1 MSQTGIP
8 KFVGQTQ
15 SQGHQSQPQGLNM
28 NPLPV
33 GPRRIVRTPQVG
45 LISRVA
51 DCCVWFGRYVERSE
65 STARELQATLH
76 LALDGELSP
85 RQCWFPM
92 IVIAG
97 EERPVR
103 EKHGDT
109 VVEDGEWVQHYLVWE
124 DECGVSLRR
133 SVRAARENARAIR
146 DVLSG
151 EVWESINQLHLWIDA
166 DEARADWDHQRD
178 AFYRRVRQG
187 SQLSLGLLRSTMLH
201 DCVLDFI
208 WLGMLLERIGQTARL
223 LDVHH
228 HVFTAEDAAHPVVET
243 IVWVALLRAF
253 SGLESFI
260 KNVGQVTPDAV
271 AGFLF
276 GEPRF
281 PRSIAYCVRSAH
293 DRLRALVSTEE
304 GEPGHVALRR
314 LHALDEWVRDND
326 TPQASSLHGMLT
338 HVVEESAAV
347 FDLIGT
353 ELLGHAEPSEVVSV
367 SES

>member
-1 MSQTGIP
+1 MTQTGIP

-15 SQGHQSQPQGLNM
+15 SQGLNM
-28 NPLPV
+28 NPLPA

-51 DCCVWFGRYVERSE
+51 DCCMWFGRYVERSE

-76 LALDGELSP
+76 LALDGELTS

-103 EKHGDT
+103 EAYGDT
-109 VVEDGEWVQHYLVWE
+109 VVEDGEWVQNYLVWE

-166 DEARADWDHQRD
+166 DEARAEWDQHRD

-228 HVFTAEDAAHPVVET
+228 HAFASFSAHPVVET
-243 IVWVALLRAF
+243 AVWVALLRGL
-253 SGLESFI
+253 SGYEPYL
-260 KNVGQVTPDAV
+260 KNVGALTADSV
-271 AGFLF
+271 AAFLVS
-276 GEPRF
+276 EVRF
-281 PRSIAYCVRSAH
+281 PRSIAYCVKTARERLTALVPPDQTAGQSALA
-293 DRLRALVSTEE
+293 RLRALDDWLRAVSSERWE
-304 GEPGHVALRR
+304 SR
-314 LHALDEWVRDND
+314 
-326 TPQASSLHGMLT
+326 SLHQMLT
-338 HVVEESAAV
+338 HVVDESAAV
-347 FDLIGT
+347 F
-353 ELLGHAEPSEVVSV
+353 ELLGRDLLGYAPPPTPPLDVET
-367 SES
+367 